1 MTQFPLAWKGVFS
14 LLTRKVNIT
23 SSLELTWQQI
33 PLVHTYMSP
42 WTFTR
47 LSHRPYPVTAAK
59 HRVLF
64 SQRGMAATWNVTC
77 HLRSRARPMGKR
89 GQTHLVGIGSDRG
102 KMGTNIAQKSKQIVP
117 KKSFCLK
124 SCAREG
130 VDKDERDSGKTD
142 SKAKRS

>member
-1 MTQFPLAWKGVFS
+1 MDIYTSEPQAIPCDSCKAPGVVQS
-14 LLTRKVNIT
+14 KRHGGHLECDLPSQKQGT
-23 SSLELTWQQI
+23 S
-33 PLVHTYMSP
+33 H
-42 WTFTR
+42 
-47 LSHRPYPVTAAK
+47 
-59 HRVLF
+59 
-64 SQRGMAATWNVTC
+64 
-77 HLRSRARPMGKR
+77 GKR